1 MKSTLHL
8 KFLIV
13 YIIFGFL
20 SIFTVATLTDNLS
33 FNNLKKQT
41 GTSLYKE
48 ASLLS
53 SEYLPLY
60 FTEEVKIN
68 DVRLQLSAMGSR
80 LDASVWFVDRDG
92 NMLASAYSNNYPSAP
107 VSIDNFNPVENGTAP
122 YQIDN
127 YHGFFTE
134 DVITAISPVFSSYM
148 PKGYL
153 LIH

>member
-53 SEYLPLY
+53 SEYLPL
-60 FTEEVKIN
+60 
-68 DVRLQLSAMGSR
+68 
-80 LDASVWFVDRDG
+80 
-92 NMLASAYSNNYPSAP
+92 
-107 VSIDNFNPVENGTAP
+107 
-122 YQIDN
+122 
-127 YHGFFTE
+127 
-134 DVITAISPVFSSYM
+134 
-148 PKGYL
+148 
-153 LIH
+153 